1 MAVGCREIPNQSEDL
16 EKITESEPVFKTQPY
31 MVQECV
37 AGEGQG
43 VFALYNHGKP
53 LVFFAHRRLRE
64 KPPSGGVSVFSES
77 IPVDPVMEGYARTLL
92 DHVGRHGV
100 AMVEFKV
107 AEDGTP

>member
-1 MAVGCREIPNQSEDL
+1 MAVL
-16 EKITESEPVFKTQPY
+16 
-31 MVQECV
+31 
-37 AGEGQG
+37 GQG

-53 LVFFAHRRLRE
+53 LVFFAHRRLWE
-64 KPPSGGVSVFSES
+64 KPPSGSVSVFSES